1 MNVHRTDTALH
12 HLDAIYRCI
21 YYIKPDQIDV
31 LAVVHGAQSLH
42 R

>member
-12 HLDAIYRCI
+12 HLDAIYRYI

-31 LAVVHGAQSLH
+31 LAVVPGVRNLPK
-42 R
+42 